1 MKVSISCKAF
11 LSKACYSSPAFSST
25 EKEQVMNIAECFHLV
40 KWKTILPLIQTQVQK
55 ECWMVLHA
63 VRQGE
68 VISRNYYGS
77 IIFIPVFRVQLYSEQ
92 KINLRGETCTLQPY
106 LKNYCQWFF
115 FPHSFQGVLS
125 ERVRGK
131 EREQLEFLI
140 QLECSKRV
148 IKITLP
154 VITI

>member
-1 MKVSISCKAF
+1 MHSAALF
-11 LSKACYSSPAFSST
+11 
-25 EKEQVMNIAECFHLV
+25 KEL
-40 KWKTILPLIQTQVQK
+40 LP
-55 ECWMVLHA
+55 
-63 VRQGE
+63 
-68 VISRNYYGS
+68 VI
-77 IIFIPVFRVQLYSEQ
+77 
-92 KINLRGETCTLQPY
+92 
-106 LKNYCQWFF
+106 F